1 MLPLQSTSSKGGD
14 FSDSENSSAKWWN
27 KSMKEFSS
35 LVTSSK
41 LEKNSS
47 STNEL
52 FLTLWYEHIGIQS
65 HMYVPHNPEVCK
77 LWIYILGIQQPG
89 DCAKFLCANIPWPIE
104 WTKICFLVW
113 LSGVCTVQAI
123 ADVYLFVNSSAW
135 VVLISNKLAL
145 RPPRV
150 GPCTQ
155 EKYSSWKSD
164 YTDVC
169 QKFRR
174 RFCDKCTN
182 PVVYDVV
189 LMPLS
194 VVCSTYNTWGLVGG

>member
-52 FLTLWYEHIGIQS
+52 FLTLWYEHIGIHS
-65 HMYVPHNPEVCK
+65 HMYVPHNREVCK
-77 LWIYILGIQQPG
+77 LWIYILGIQQPE

-104 WTKICFLVW
+104 WTKICFLMW

-164 YTDVC
+164 YTDV
-169 QKFRR
+169 RSSGG
-174 RFCDKCTN
+174 DSVTN
-182 PVVYDVV
+182 AQIQ
-189 LMPLS
+189 LCMM
-194 VVCSTYNTWGLVGG
+194 